1 MILGNIKDAKRYFCA
16 NERFEKAFEI
26 LRGLDESATEKIIV
40 EDGIFWIN
48 IAEFDEIAPG
58 EKQFEAH
65 RDFLDIHF
73 IISGVEK
80 FGYAD
85 IEKLSETK
93 GYDAENDYLLLSGNV
108 DVVTLKKGDFCVVFP
123 EDAHI
128 PVMGKGEGKLKKAIV
143 KIKL

>member
-1 MILGNIKDAKRYFCA
+1 MIFGNIKDAKRYYCV
-16 NERFEKAFEI
+16 NERFEKAFVI
-26 LRGLDESATEKIIV
+26 LTRLDVSASERITI

-48 IAEFDEIAPG
+48 IAEFDDVSDG
-58 EKQFEAH
+58 EKQAEAH
-65 RDFLDIHF
+65 KDFLDIHF
-73 IISGVEK
+73 IISGEEK

-85 IEKLSETK
+85 IERLTEAKS
-93 GYDAENDYLLLSGNV
+93 YDKENDYLLLSGEV

-143 KIKL
+143 KIKM

>member
-1 MILGNIKDAKRYFCA
+1 MIFGNIKDAKRYYCI
-16 NERFEKAFEI
+16 NESFEKAFEI
-26 LRGLDESATEKIIV
+26 LKSLDETATERITV
-40 EDGIFWIN
+40 EDGVFWIN

-73 IISGVEK
+73 IISGEEK

-93 GYDAENDYLLLSGNV
+93 EYDAENDYLLLSGEA
-108 DVVTLKKGDFCVVFP
+108 DVLTLKKGDFCVVFP

-128 PVMGKGEGKLKKAIV
+128 PVMGKGDGKLKKAIV